1 MTHWKIIVIQ
11 LAAVMAVRAY
21 DLGQAWIT
29 EGGIVEAALH
39 PMLAG
44 VLALIFLAAPHL
56 LVDAVDEDY

>member
-1 MTHWKIIVIQ
+1 MKHWKIIVIQ

-44 VLALIFLAAPHL
+44 VLALILLAAPHL
-56 LVDAVDEDY
+56 LADTVDEEF